1 MVGVVSRH
9 LREEVDRDPMTSKA
23 HPGPGPKA
31 AQAHYGARVSDGA
44 SLYTPEERARR
55 DSSVWT
61 IVQGV
66 LAPVQFVIFAISL
79 VLVLRTLATGEG
91 AFAADVSIIA
101 KTLALYAI
109 MITGSIWEKV
119 VFGKWLF
126 ARPFFWED
134 VFSMVVIG
142 LHTAYLV
149 MLLGGFGSV
158 ESRLLVALAGYAAY
172 IVNAG
177 QFLLKLRA
185 ARLAGTAQAVP
196 A

>member
-1 MVGVVSRH
+1 MLHDESPARDLGPQSVS
-9 LREEVDRDPMTSKA
+9 
-23 HPGPGPKA
+23 
-31 AQAHYGARVSDGA
+31 QGAP
-44 SLYTPEERARR
+44 LYTPAERARR
-55 DSSVWT
+55 DASGWT

-66 LAPVQFVIFAISL
+66 LAPLQFVIFLVSL
-79 VLVLRTLATGEG
+79 VLVLRALATGTG
-91 AFAADVSIIA
+91 AFAADLSIIA
-101 KTLALYAI
+101 KTCALYAI
-109 MITGSIWEKV
+109 MVTGSIWEKE

-149 MLLGGFGSV
+149 MLLGGIGST
-158 ESRLLVALAGYAAY
+158 EARLLVALTGYAAY
-172 IVNAG
+172 VVNAG

-185 ARLAGTAQAVP
+185 ARLQGGPQAVP